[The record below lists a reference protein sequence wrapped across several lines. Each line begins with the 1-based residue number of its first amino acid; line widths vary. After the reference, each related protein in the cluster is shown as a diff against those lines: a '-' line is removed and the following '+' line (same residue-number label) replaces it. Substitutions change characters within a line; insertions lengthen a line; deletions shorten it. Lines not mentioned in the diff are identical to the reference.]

1 MSAGVSMGGG
11 GHGLGSEPHCSAML
25 LWDNRLTSLSLGFLI
40 CKMGGGAEGRIGWK
54 TLPGL

>member
-40 CKMGGGAEGRIGWK
+40 CKMGMLTYYEDQMN
-54 TLPGL
+54 